1 VAADDEALGPPD
13 LIDRLIVRNPAVAYS
28 DLTLREMVNLM
39 AEHGVTR
46 TPVVERESPDRL
58 VGMVTLVD
66 ALRARRIDLE
76 EERVSER
83 VFRVRQ
89 LVPLPGGASPPRASG
104 QSSATEPGA
113 GFRSRRSRSRLG
125 PAATGRRDGYAFAQ
139 AVNAARKSAGPRS
152 GWPSVRAASSRSKRL
167 VSAVTEP

>member
-1 VAADDEALGPPD
+1 MPGDGGGLGPPD
-13 LIDRLIVRNPAVAYS
+13 LIDRLIVGDPVVAYS

-46 TPVVERESPDRL
+46 APVVEREAPDRL

-89 LVPLPGGASPPRASG
+89 LVPLPGGG
-104 QSSATEPGA
+104 VATESE
-113 GFRSRRSRSRLG
+113 R
-125 PAATGRRDGYAFAQ
+125 T
-139 AVNAARKSAGPRS
+139 V
-152 GWPSVRAASSRSKRL
+152 
-167 VSAVTEP
+167 VSD